1 MVASMSA
8 SGSRGGSSD
17 PFWPSD
23 PTEEVEE
30 VAQAVSKAIV
40 RAGAFLSD
48 ARCSFCV
55 LGAVSD
61 ALPSTGR
68 VFAERGLRVADIRGA
83 WAVPAAVCD
92 APTGAGAADRP
103 WWPAA
108 SRRLEPYLRH
118 DLWRKIDGDVRSAL
132 DKSTPHT
139 HATRHVHDTRPRHA
153 PLTHAPLTRPAR
165 CVPAGQS
172 TGRRWA
178 STLLRSS

>member
-1 MVASMSA
+1 MSA

-40 RAGAFLSD
+40 RAGSFLSD

-68 VFAERGLRVADIRGA
+68 ALAERGLRVADIRGA
-83 WAVPAAVCD
+83 WAVPAAVCVVRC
-92 APTGAGAADRP
+92 ACTKKACGKNVGP
-103 WWPAA
+103 
-108 SRRLEPYLRH
+108 
-118 DLWRKIDGDVRSAL
+118 RK
-132 DKSTPHT
+132 
-139 HATRHVHDTRPRHA
+139 
-153 PLTHAPLTRPAR
+153 
-165 CVPAGQS
+165 CME
-172 TGRRWA
+172 
-178 STLLRSS
+178 TLIGNAFFIK